1 MGTPLADLKTQ
12 DWYGRVKRTMNLYG
26 VADPIW
32 ESTLLLES
40 SANPSIHNYNPK
52 TGDDSYGL
60 FQLNRNG
67 GLGAK
72 YSPDFLKVPENN
84 AGVAGYAMGQAIGK
98 LPGGSSFATQLRA
111 VEKAGWNGSL
121 DQDVSRQ
128 AALSNVLQQE
138 GFKQSQDASPQD
150 GSTPFTFNPFDAIAG
165 QSEQVR
171 KNVATNGGLFNLPDF
186 NALGHRAVF
195 YSVVVVLIIVG
206 AILIAAGVQGQAQE
220 GLLNLAKAK

>member
-1 MGTPLADLKTQ
+1 MGTLLDLQKQ
-12 DWYGRVKRTMNLYG
+12 EWYGRVKRGMNLYG
-26 VADPIW
+26 ITDPIW
-32 ESTLLLES
+32 ESTLLVES
-40 SANPSIHNYNPK
+40 GGDPAAHNYNPA

-72 YSPDFLKVPENN
+72 YSPDYLKVPENN
-84 AGVAGYAMGQAIGK
+84 AGVAGYQMGQAIGK
-98 LPGGSSFATQLRA
+98 LPQNSTYADQLRA

-121 DQDVSRQ
+121 EQDGLRQ
-128 AALSNVLQQE
+128 AALKDVLRQE

-150 GSTPFTFNPFDAIAG
+150 GSAPFTFNPFDAIAR
-165 QSEQVR
+165 QSEQVA
-171 KNVATNGGLFNLPDF
+171 KNAQTNGGLFNLPDF
-186 NALGHRAVF
+186 NVIGHRAVF

-220 GLLNLAKAK
+220 GILNLAKAK

>member
-1 MGTPLADLKTQ
+1 MGSLSDLKQQEWFT
-12 DWYGRVKRTMNLYG
+12 RVKRGMNLYG
-26 VADPIW
+26 VTDPIW
-32 ESTLLLES
+32 ESTLLVES
-40 SANPSIHNYNPK
+40 GGDPIAHNYNPA

-72 YSPDFLKVPENN
+72 YSPDYLKVPENN
-84 AGVAGYAMGQAIGK
+84 AGIAGYQMGQAIGK
-98 LPGGSSFATQLRA
+98 LPQNSTYADQLRA

-121 DQDVSRQ
+121 AQDGLRQ
-128 AALSNVLQQE
+128 AALKDVLRQE

-150 GSTPFTFNPFDAIAG
+150 GSSPFTFNPFDAIAR
-165 QSEQVR
+165 QSEQEA
-171 KNVATNGGLFNLPDF
+171 KNIKTNGGFPDF
-186 NALGHRAVF
+186 NVIGHRVVF
-195 YSVVVVLIIVG
+195 YSVVVILIVVG

>member
-1 MGTPLADLKTQ
+1 MGTLLDLQKQ
-12 DWYGRVKRTMNLYG
+12 EWYGRVKRGMNLYG
-26 VADPIW
+26 VTDPIW
-32 ESTLLLES
+32 ESTLLVES
-40 SANPSIHNYNPK
+40 GGDPAAHNYNPA

-72 YSPDFLKVPENN
+72 YSPDYLKVPENN
-84 AGVAGYAMGQAIGK
+84 AGVAGYQMGQAIGK
-98 LPGGSSFATQLRA
+98 LPQNSTYADQLRA

-121 DQDVSRQ
+121 EQDGLRQ
-128 AALSNVLQQE
+128 AALKDVLRQE

-150 GSTPFTFNPFDAIAG
+150 GSAPFTFNPFDAIAR
-165 QSEQVR
+165 QSEQVA
-171 KNVATNGGLFNLPDF
+171 KNARTNGGFFNLPDF
-186 NALGHRAVF
+186 NVLGHRAVF
-195 YSVVVVLIIVG
+195 YSVVVVLIVVG

>member
-1 MGTPLADLKTQ
+1 MGTLSDLQKQ
-12 DWYGRVKRTMNLYG
+12 EWYGRVKRGMNLYG
-26 VADPIW
+26 VTDPIW
-32 ESTLLLES
+32 ESTLLVES
-40 SANPSIHNYNPK
+40 GGDPAAHNYNPA

-72 YSPDFLKVPENN
+72 YSPDYLKVPENN
-84 AGVAGYAMGQAIGK
+84 AGIAGYQMGQAIGK
-98 LPGGSSFATQLRA
+98 LPQNSTYADQLRA

-121 DQDVSRQ
+121 EQDGLRQ
-128 AALSNVLQQE
+128 AALKDVLRQE

-150 GSTPFTFNPFDAIAG
+150 GSAPFTFNPFDAIAR
-165 QSEQVR
+165 QSEQVA
-171 KNVATNGGLFNLPDF
+171 KNARTNGGFFNLPDF
-186 NALGHRAVF
+186 NVSGHRAVF